1 MFDLRRSAV
10 PGFCPRGDQ
19 MIFLSVLEERSAKLT
34 EGQVIEHVDC
44 QDDAFA
50 EYRGAGSSIAVASG
64 PRPFILPWNFR
75 PPNR

>member
-19 MIFLSVLEERSAKLT
+19 MMFLSALEVMSAKLT

-44 QDDAFA
+44 
-50 EYRGAGSSIAVASG
+50 
-64 PRPFILPWNFR
+64 
-75 PPNR
+75 

>member
-44 QDDAFA
+44 
-50 EYRGAGSSIAVASG
+50 
-64 PRPFILPWNFR
+64 
-75 PPNR
+75 

>member
-19 MIFLSVLEERSAKLT
+19 MMFLSALEVMSAKLAK
-34 EGQVIEHVDC
+34 GQVMEHVDC

-50 EYRGAGSSIAVASG
+50 NCRGAGSSIAVASG
-64 PRPFILPWNFR
+64 PQPIILPWNFR